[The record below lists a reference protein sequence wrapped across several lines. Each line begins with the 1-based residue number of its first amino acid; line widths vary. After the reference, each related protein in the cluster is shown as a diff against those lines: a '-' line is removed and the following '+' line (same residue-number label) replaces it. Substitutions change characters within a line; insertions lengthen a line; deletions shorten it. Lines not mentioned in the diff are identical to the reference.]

1 MKRELCKVQV
11 RRITVDEKLS
21 DDLFRFVFCSL
32 KEGIKKILDR
42 DDEWQRERQKLVHP
56 RNYSRILLVKKS
68 DAPAWET
75 LKEGQVYLSGEFKV
89 IGAKTNPKG
98 FKISPGRRE
107 FLRIDNLE
115 LIEESLRSL
124 YSDVLR
130 GR

>member
-1 MKRELCKVQV
+1 MKGESRKVRV

-32 KEGIKKILDR
+32 REGIKKFTDR
-42 DDEWQRERQKLVHP
+42 DDEWQEEREELVHP
-56 RNYSRILLVKKS
+56 QNYSRILYVKKS
-68 DAPAWET
+68 EAPAWET
-75 LKEGQVYLSGEFKV
+75 LKEGQVYLSGEFEV
-89 IGAKTNPKG
+89 IGDQTKPEY
-98 FKISPGRRE
+98 FKVSPGRRE

-115 LIEESLRSL
+115 IIDEGLKSL

>member
-1 MKRELCKVQV
+1 MKRELRKVRV

-32 KEGIKKILDR
+32 NEGIKKFTDR
-42 DDEWQRERQKLVHP
+42 DDEWQEEREKLVHP
-56 RNYSRILLVKKS
+56 RNYSRILYVKKS
-68 DAPAWET
+68 EAPAWET

-89 IGAKTNPKG
+89 IGDKTKPEYFEVSSG
-98 FKISPGRRE
+98 QRE

-115 LIEESLRSL
+115 IIDEGIKSL

-130 GR
+130 RG